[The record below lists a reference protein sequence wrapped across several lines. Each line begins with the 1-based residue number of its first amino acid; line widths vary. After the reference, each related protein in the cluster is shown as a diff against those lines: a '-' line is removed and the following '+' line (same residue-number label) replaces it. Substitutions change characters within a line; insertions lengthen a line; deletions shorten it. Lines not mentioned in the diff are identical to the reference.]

1 MRVAVIGSG
10 ISGLAAAWL
19 LDRKHDVHL
28 FERRQRLG
36 GHSHTVVHDENRTE
50 IPLDTGFLVYN
61 EATYPNLTRLFAEL
75 DVATQDSDMS
85 FAVSCADPDVEYA
98 SHGLRGF
105 FAQGSNLLRLDHW
118 RLLADIARF
127 GRRGRSLL
135 ATDRDPTC
143 TVEQFLEHGGFGDRL
158 ARLYL
163 QPMVAAIWSSGTQTV
178 RSFPRD
184 ALLHFLD
191 NHGLLRLKGQPQWRT
206 VTGGSRRYVERMV
219 APLEGRVHVGAGIT
233 QVRRSAADVR
243 IELADG
249 SSETFDH
256 VVIAAHADQA
266 LGMLADPSDRE
277 RELLG
282 AWQYSRNETWL
293 HTDTT
298 LMPRRRR
305 AWASWNYLLDSP
317 DADDTEV
324 SVSYHLNR
332 LQRPPT
338 DTDYI
343 VTLNPKR
350 PPAADSV
357 VRQMTYFHPVY
368 TTESVATQSELPGL
382 NGTNRTHFCGAY
394 FRYGFHEDGLVS
406 AIRVAEDLG
415 VTF

>member
-1 MRVAVIGSG
+1 
-10 ISGLAAAWL
+10 
-19 LDRKHDVHL
+19 
-28 FERRQRLG
+28 
-36 GHSHTVVHDENRTE
+36 
-50 IPLDTGFLVYN
+50 
-61 EATYPNLTRLFAEL
+61 
-75 DVATQDSDMS
+75 
-85 FAVSCADPDVEYA
+85 
-98 SHGLRGF
+98 
-105 FAQGSNLLRLDHW
+105 
-118 RLLADIARF
+118 
-127 GRRGRSLL
+127 
-135 ATDRDPTC
+135 
-143 TVEQFLEHGGFGDRL
+143 
-158 ARLYL
+158 
-163 QPMVAAIWSSGTQTV
+163 
-178 RSFPRD
+178 
-184 ALLHFLD
+184 
-191 NHGLLRLKGQPQWRT
+191 
-206 VTGGSRRYVERMV
+206 
-219 APLEGRVHVGAGIT
+219 
-233 QVRRSAADVR
+233 
-243 IELADG
+243 
-249 SSETFDH
+249 
-256 VVIAAHADQA
+256 
-266 LGMLADPSDRE
+266 MLADPSDRE